1 MVLRNERGMTMKRW
15 KGVSLLLTL
24 TVVMLLLAPVTMA
37 VQAAGQNASGLYVFQ
52 TDCPEDPERISKSL
66 KEDVRNAARRT
77 GLTTMS
83 VASVSKDEAEEALGI
98 QLVSNAVFD
107 AMETIEGEGY
117 EDKLT
122 VDYTPSLKIKRTS
135 YERIRKSGDTTVTLR
150 TSTLWATDAMYSS
163 ELKPA
168 GKSVTET
175 VYTAQNGTKYTIYQV
190 EEKNV
195 KNVWNYTVFQ
205 RGSTNYVLYANNAQG
220 VPQQTLPSLLD
231 AMQFPA

>member
-1 MVLRNERGMTMKRW
+1 MKRW
-15 KGVSLLLTL
+15 KRVSLLLAL
-24 TVVMLLLAPVTMA
+24 TVAMSLLASVTMA
-37 VQAAGQNASGLYVFQ
+37 AQAAEQNSTGLYVFQ
-52 TDCPEDPERISKSL
+52 TGSPENPERISKSL

-83 VASVSKDEAEEALGI
+83 VAGISKDGAEDSLGI
-98 QLVSNAVFD
+98 QLASNAVFD
-107 AMETIEGEGY
+107 ALETIEGEAY
-117 EDKLT
+117 ADKLT
-122 VDYTPSLKIKRTS
+122 VDYTPSLKIKHTS
-135 YERIRKSGDTTVTLR
+135 YERVRKSGDTTVTLR
-150 TSTLWATDAMYSS
+150 ISTLWAADTVYSS

-168 GKSVTET
+168 GKNVTET

-195 KNVWNYTVFQ
+195 KNAWSYTVFQ

-220 VPQQTLPSLLD
+220 VPQQMLPSILD

>member
-1 MVLRNERGMTMKRW
+1 MKRW
-15 KGVSLLLTL
+15 KWVSLLLAL
-24 TVVMLLLAPVTMA
+24 IVAMSLLAPAAMA
-37 VQAAGQNASGLYVFQ
+37 AQNSGGNYVFQ
-52 TDCPEDPERISKSL
+52 TDSPADPERISKSL

-83 VASVSKDEAEEALGI
+83 VTGISKDEAEDSLGI
-98 QLVSNAVFD
+98 QLASNSVFD
-107 AMETIEGEGY
+107 ALETIEGENY
-117 EDKLT
+117 ADKLT

-135 YERIRKSGDTTVTLR
+135 YERTRKSGDTTVTLR
-150 TSTLWATDAMYSS
+150 ISTLWAADAAYSS

-168 GKSVTET
+168 GKNVTET

-195 KNVWNYTVFQ
+195 KNVWSYAVFQ

-220 VPQQTLPSLLD
+220 VPQQILPSVLD